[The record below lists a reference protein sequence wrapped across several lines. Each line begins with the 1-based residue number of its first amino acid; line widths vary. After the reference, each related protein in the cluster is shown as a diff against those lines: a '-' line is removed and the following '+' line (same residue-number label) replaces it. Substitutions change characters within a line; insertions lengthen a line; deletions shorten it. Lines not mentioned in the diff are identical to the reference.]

1 MIEKQKTLEK
11 KIEENNLLAVN
22 VNSLVLSNKVIVAI
36 SNIDDFLKFI
46 INLDSKYVYYK
57 YKYYDIN
64 EYLIPLDY
72 FSEYLN
78 DFRKAV
84 NSHNQYLKSI
94 DFEQPNELIIFT
106 LINGTCLG
114 TRFTHDW
121 LAEQEIYEKDEQIEI
136 IESNFQNEVN
146 EIKEKSKMQK
156 IEDTNFLRD
165 YILSD
170 ENFKYLKNQRL
181 REIYLVEL
189 LENDDFKKFNY
200 LFFGSYNRLDRDW
213 IKLFMDRTWMTY
225 QSNQKK

>member
-1 MIEKQKTLEK
+1 M
-11 KIEENNLLAVN
+11 
-22 VNSLVLSNKVIVAI
+22 SNQIMVDITKL
-36 SNIDDFLKFI
+36 DDFLKFI
-46 INLDSKYVYYK
+46 NDLDSKYVYFK
-57 YKYYDIN
+57 YEYYDLN
-64 EYLIPLDY
+64 KYLIPLDY
-72 FSEYLN
+72 YSEYPKE
-78 DFRKAV
+78 FQRTV
-84 NSHNQYLKSI
+84 NLHNQYLKSI
-94 DFEQPNELIIFT
+94 DFEQPNKLIIFT
-106 LINGTCLG
+106 LINGSCLG
-114 TRFTHDW
+114 TTFIHDW
-121 LAEQEIYEKDEQIEI
+121 LTEQEIYEKNEQIEI

-225 QSNQKK
+225 QSTQKK